1 MINTIISSGTMTKK
15 SARISLIILMMV
27 STIGCKSPDTAKG
40 LEYRAGN
47 RVFSLKKEC
56 LVQASSRNPVSPV
69 IFFKV
74 KLSDTCS
81 EKFNDLFLDNLNNK
95 LTVLFNGDVITEA
108 RIVSPIKTEGGFYQS
123 APTQN
128 EALKIAQFYK

>member
-1 MINTIISSGTMTKK
+1 MINAIISSGTMTKK
-15 SARISLIILMMV
+15 TTTISLIILMMI
-27 STIGCKSPDTAKG
+27 SMIGCKSPDTAKG

-56 LVQASSRNPVSPV
+56 LVQASSRSPVSPV

-81 EKFNDLFLDNLNNK
+81 EKFNNFFRDNLNNK
-95 LTVLFNGDVITEA
+95 LTASFNGDVILES
-108 RIVSPIKTEGGFYQS
+108 RIVSPIKTEGGFYQA

>member
-1 MINTIISSGTMTKK
+1 MINAIISGGTMTKK

-69 IFFKV
+69 VFFKV
-74 KLSDTCS
+74 KRSDTCS

-95 LTVLFNGDVITEA
+95 LTVLFNGDVILES